1 MQAIKGKDLKAIVAE
16 LNDEA
21 DVIVTMNGDK
31 DNALLVYSCTKD
43 ENGDLLLDTVHY
55 CAE

>member
-21 DVIVTMNGDK
+21 DVLK
-31 DNALLVYSCTKD
+31 AAF
-43 ENGDLLLDTVHY
+43 LLLERFENFPG
-55 CAE
+55 CSFKAGMS